1 MSDEKSPDPNAILAD
16 PNHVVWKI
24 ILLCVLILGG
34 GSAIGVDV
42 VSTSGL

>member
-1 MSDEKSPDPNAILAD
+1 MSDEKSPDAILAD

-24 ILLCVLILGG
+24 ILLSVLILGG

-42 VSTSGL
+42 VSTAGL

>member
-1 MSDEKSPDPNAILAD
+1 MSDEKSPDAILAD

-42 VSTSGL
+42 VSTAGL